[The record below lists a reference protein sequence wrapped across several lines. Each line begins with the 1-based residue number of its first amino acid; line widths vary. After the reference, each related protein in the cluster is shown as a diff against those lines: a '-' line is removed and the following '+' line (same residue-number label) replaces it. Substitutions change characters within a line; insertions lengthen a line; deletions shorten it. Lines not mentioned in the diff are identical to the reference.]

1 MTARKMPGNAALAA
15 AKVAKTRTDFLDAV
29 RLLGCGTTKDLA
41 KRAGYTRGYAHQ
53 VLPALA
59 REGLLIRRNEVRR
72 GHTTAVYWV
81 AK

>member
-41 KRAGYTRGYAHQ
+41 KKAGYTRSHAHK
-53 VLPALA
+53 VLPAMAHDGVLV
-59 REGLLIRRNEVRR
+59 RRNEVRR